1 MNEDDR
7 ICEVERQI
15 ELLKKDNEIMQANI
29 DATLKSM
36 QANIDTT
43 LNAMRAEASK
53 RDAEAAKRE
62 TRLILTIVGLLV
74 AGLTIQSFILN

>member
-29 DATLKSM
+29 DATLNS
-36 QANIDTT
+36 
-43 LNAMRAEASK
+43 MRAEASK
-53 RDAEAAKRE
+53 RDAEAAKRDTEDAKRE

-74 AGLTIQSFILN
+74 AGLTIQGFILN